1 VRTLTLLFA
10 DLRDYTAFVERYG
23 DFAATTLIADY
34 RRLVRGEV
42 GRVGG
47 AEIKT
52 EGDSFYVVFEAAT
65 DAIRCGMSILRQ
77 AERYSGARP
86 NRQMRVGIG
95 IHSGEP
101 QPHEGQYVGGAVNV
115 AARLAQQADAGEL
128 LITDVVRCL
137 LPKSSAPP
145 VRERT
150 GLTLKGIADAPHV
163 FSVEWAVA
171 SRSHPAGSI
180 KGRDEELATI
190 ARLLADPASRL
201 LTLTGPG
208 GVGKTCLAIAIAEQA
223 AEWFPDG
230 TRFVDLS
237 SVRDSGL
244 VASAIIEAFQIAL
257 APSRSLEQAMVTAL
271 RDLELLLVVDNF
283 EQVIDAAPLIA
294 SLIARCS
301 GLRVLV
307 TSREPLRLKVERVVV
322 VSPLAPDPATALFL
336 ERARA
341 AGAEIAGRQDLEAVR
356 EICRR
361 LDRLPLAIELAA
373 ARARHLSPRALLG
386 HLEPSLPLLEH
397 GPRDLPPRQQTLAT
411 TIAWSYDLLDETERA
426 MFRGCAVFSGG
437 FGVEAAAAIC
447 APGEVHSDDTLEIL
461 MSLADQSLLQ
471 VEKER
476 PDDGPSF
483 RCLET
488 IREFGFDRLRAD
500 GKADEMRRRHATY
513 FRAFAERAIP
523 HLERADQ
530 SIWLDRL
537 YREYANL
544 RASLQWA
551 IEAGEEEW
559 GLRLA
564 ADLWPFWFKR
574 GALSEG
580 RDLLER
586 LLSAGSEGIE
596 PGVRAAALNAAGTL
610 ARYQGDLASADRL
623 ITEALEIRR
632 GLADPKATADSLN
645 NLGYVTLQRGDH
657 RRAQSLYDEA
667 LRTYRQRG
675 DQQGIADALSHLALI
690 ALHEGDRTTA
700 RKFEQESLDI
710 WRALGDMQ
718 GVAWA
723 LEGLGKVELEAGDR
737 KAAIA
742 SFREGLEVA
751 RGIGDGWSIALL
763 IEGFACA
770 AASQGL
776 ADHALRLAGAAAAI
790 RKRVGTPLAPL
801 HERQLHRWLERAR
814 FALRPVRSEHA
825 YAAGSEMSL
834 DDAVAEAI
842 ATQAGGSPTV
852 REERDQWSRLSEREL
867 EVASLIAQGLS
878 NKQIAERLFIA
889 TGTVERHV
897 ANILGK
903 LDMSNRAQVA
913 AWVAER
919 GLLQEV

>member
-23 DFAATTLIADY
+23 DVAATTLIADY

-65 DAIRCGMSILRQ
+65 DAVQCGMSILRE

-86 NRQMRVGIG
+86 DRPMRVGIG

-101 QPHEGQYVGGAVNV
+101 QPHEGQYVGGAVIV

-128 LITDVVRCL
+128 LVTEVVRGL
-137 LPKSSAPP
+137 LPKDAAPP
-145 VRERT
+145 MRERN
-150 GLTLKGIADAPHV
+150 GLTLKGIADAPRV

-171 SRSHPAGSI
+171 TTSAQAGSI
-180 KGRDEELATI
+180 IGRGEELAEI
-190 ARLLADPASRL
+190 ARVLADPTSRL

-208 GVGKTCLAIAIAEQA
+208 GVGKTCLAIAIADRA
-223 AEWFPDG
+223 AERFPDG
-230 TRFVDLS
+230 SRFVDLS
-237 SVRDSGL
+237 SVRDSAL
-244 VASAIIEAFQIAL
+244 VASAIIEALQIAE
-257 APSRSLEQAMVTAL
+257 APSRSLEQAIVGAL
-271 RDLELLLVVDNF
+271 RDRELLLVVDNF

-301 GLRVLV
+301 RMRVLV
-307 TSREPLRLKVERVVV
+307 TSREPLRLKGERVIVI
-322 VSPLAPDPATALFL
+322 SPLATDPATALFL

-341 AGAEIAGRQDLEAVR
+341 AGAEIAGQHDLDAVA

-386 HLEPSLPLLEH
+386 RLEPSLPLLDR
-397 GPRDLPPRQQTLAT
+397 GPRDMPPRQQTLAT
-411 TIAWSYDLLDETERA
+411 TIGWSYDLLNEDERA

-437 FGVEAAAAIC
+437 FGVEAAGAIC
-447 APGEVHSDDTLEIL
+447 AQDDLHSDDTLEIL
-461 MSLADQSLLQ
+461 ISLADQSLLQ

-476 PDDGPSF
+476 PDDGPRF
-483 RCLET
+483 RYLET

-500 GKADEMRRRHATY
+500 GKSDDMRRRHATY
-513 FRAFAERAIP
+513 FRAFAEDAIP

-530 SIWLDRL
+530 SVWLDRL

-544 RASLQWA
+544 RASLEWA
-551 IEAGEEEW
+551 IEAGEGEW

-564 ADLWPFWFKR
+564 ADLWPFWFMR
-574 GALSEG
+574 GALTEG
-580 RDLLER
+580 RDLLEK
-586 LLSAGSEGIE
+586 LLSARSEGIE
-596 PGVRAAALNAAGTL
+596 PGVRSAALNAAGTL

-632 GLADPKATADSLN
+632 RLGDPKATADSLN
-645 NLGYVTLQRGDH
+645 NLGYVTLHRGDH

-700 RKFEQESLDI
+700 RSFEQESLDI

-737 KAAIA
+737 EGAIT

-751 RGIGDGWSIALL
+751 RGIGHGWAIALL
-763 IEGFACA
+763 IDGFACA

-776 ADHALRLAGAAAAI
+776 ADRALRLAGAAAAI

-801 HERQLHRWLERAR
+801 QERQLHRWLERAR
-814 FALRPVRSEHA
+814 FALRPVRAEHA
-825 YAAGSEMSL
+825 FAAGSEMSL

-842 ATQAGGSPTV
+842 ATEAGSPTGK
-852 REERDQWSRLSEREL
+852 EERDQWSRLSEREL
-867 EVASLIAQGLS
+867 EVAALIAHGLT